1 MAAKKIGCPV
11 HILGVAMTANDGLDA
26 LAKETGGRAIFLA
39 PGEDIAGAVERFA
52 PVLRAPVVTG
62 LTMPPGWTTADE
74 SPLRDLCEADD
85 IVVAIIATPDAAE
98 LSLSC
103 TSTQVPG
110 FSLHPSSDSTR
121 HSSVE
126 TRHYQLAGLIW
137 ARSRIRSLDIS
148 DREEMEE

>member
-1 MAAKKIGCPV
+1 MVITDGQVGDEYGAVMAAKKIGCPV
-11 HILGVAMTANDGLDA
+11 HILGVAMTANDDLDA
-26 LAKETGGRAIFLA
+26 LARETGGRAIFLA

-74 SPLRDLCEADD
+74 TPLRDLCEADD
-85 IVVAIIATPDAAE
+85 IVVAISAAPDAPE

-110 FSLHPSSDSTR
+110 FSLHPGLPTPLVTHQSRLVTTR
-121 HSSVE
+121 LRV
-126 TRHYQLAGLIW
+126 
-137 ARSRIRSLDIS
+137 
-148 DREEMEE
+148 